1 MPVTFE
7 EEAAPQDKRGDD
19 DNDVQQNDSATTK
32 NSEDDEMLIDEL
44 VNSSERSSRSAAAGC
59 CCCCKT
65 FPKRWPR
72 TFALWVGVV
81 LPLFLL
87 IAVSCLFGYGLA
99 RLESPGEIVSNDDVI
114 ATRAGVALSTQFVT
128 DLTRKLPHVCLS
140 VYFSRNDL
148 GVVGESLTGISS
160 VSNETLTQSS
170 NSMTRADPNANAID
184 YRERLQLEEAI
195 DLVFVKRYVNQY
207 IDVDIEDGDMPFE
220 EIELVNTTDLMS
232 YMSRCGSNAL
242 KLIEQ
247 YELEGIVDTSL
258 VGEGL
263 SFNWMRCTI
272 ENNSSTSFKG
282 FFNDFFEPFRND
294 TTFLRP
300 EAQEAFVLEQWRV
313 QQKGLYDKYFDQF
326 YNVEGMP
333 RLDARWQA
341 LQLSFEEATGHE
353 GCDMNWYAGAWF
365 WFTIMTTIGYG
376 NTAPTTDGARAMV
389 FTLGFLS
396 ILLFAAVL
404 AKAGS
409 IVTTIADDA
418 SDRLKL
424 SRVNKPWVGTL
435 FWGCL
440 YYGWM
445 CIIALYAA
453 WWKDDRLEEHLP
465 YKDAYW
471 FSFISTTT
479 VGFGDYYLDHEVIQ
493 KRDLIVWPLLFL
505 TGFVLLS
512 SFLNKLSEWMLSWFP
527 QDGPTLEEN
536 LENTDVPCLPT
547 LGKNFL
553 KSKKKKRKAEM
564 LRSAGVSRKVLV
576 AELDDIDEEV
586 EQLYEEEGEET
597 DSNNG
602 AEVKGDGD
610 GREQLLHVD
619 EEFANEASVVST
631 PVEAHGA
638 DGSAWSGAVTHP
650 K

>member
-1 MPVTFE
+1 MPVSFE
-7 EEAAPQDKRGDD
+7 EGQESAGAAAPQDKRTSGE
-19 DNDVQQNDSATTK
+19 DVQNDSATTN

-44 VNSSERSSRSAAAGC
+44 VNGGSERTSRSASTSC
-59 CCCCKT
+59 CCCWKT
-65 FPKRWPR
+65 FPERWPR
-72 TFALWVGVV
+72 TFALWVGVI
-81 LPLFLL
+81 LPLFVL

-99 RLESPGEIVSNDDVI
+99 RLESPGEIVANDDVI
-114 ATRAGVALSTQFVT
+114 STRAGVALSAQFVT
-128 DLTRKLPHVCLS
+128 DLSRKLPHVCLA
-140 VYFSRNDL
+140 VYFSQNDL
-148 GVVGESLTGISS
+148 VGDELPT
-160 VSNETLTQSS
+160 VNETLTMNS
-170 NSMTRADPNANAID
+170 NITRGDTNATNTMD
-184 YRERLQLEEAI
+184 YREQLRLEEAI
-195 DLVFVKRYVNQY
+195 DLVFVRRYVDQY
-207 IDVDIEDGDMPFE
+207 IDVDIEDDMPFE

-232 YMSRCGSNAL
+232 SMSRCGSNAL

-247 YELEGIVDTSL
+247 YELEDIVDTSL

-272 ENNSSTSFKG
+272 DTNNTSGFKG
-282 FFNDFFEPFRND
+282 FFNEFFDPLRND
-294 TTFLRP
+294 TAFLRP
-300 EAQEAFVLEQWRV
+300 EAQESFVLEQWRV
-313 QQKGLYDKYFDQF
+313 QQRGLYTKYFEQF

-376 NTAPTTDGARAMV
+376 NTAPTSDGARAMV

-453 WWKDDRLEEHLP
+453 FWKDDRLGVHMP

-479 VGFGDYYLDHEVIQ
+479 VGLGDYYLDHEVIQ
-493 KRDLIVWPLLFL
+493 KRDLVAWPLLFL

-512 SFLNKLSEWMLSWFP
+512 SFLNKLSEWMMGWFP
-527 QDGPTLEEN
+527 QNGPTLEEN
-536 LENTDVPCLPT
+536 LENTDVPCFPKLE
-547 LGKNFL
+547 KNFL

-564 LRSAGVSRKVLV
+564 LRSAGVSRKVLI
-576 AELDDIDEEV
+576 AELDDIEDEV
-586 EQLYEEEGEET
+586 EEMYGEEEGASS
-597 DSNNG
+597 SNDG
-602 AEVKGDGD
+602 AEGKGN
-610 GREQLLHVD
+610 QQPHD
-619 EEFANEASVVST
+619 EEFANEQAADVVST

-638 DGSAWSGAVTHP
+638 DGSAWTGTVTHP
-650 K
+650 R